1 MSDRKQ
7 KVKEM
12 SVASLKQVRQE
23 LRDRGQGTQRKTG
36 RGNGA
41 KLFLA
46 AALIVAGA
54 IGFSFLSQQP
64 LYVRGAVLGGSLLLS
79 GLVVFFWCD
88 TGPSLIRYIKDS
100 VVEIK
105 KVVWPPKNEA
115 WRNAFF
121 VLIFTAVL
129 TLFLWLV
136 DSFLVWLFT
145 KIAK

>member
-12 SVASLKQVRQE
+12 SVASLKQARQE

-64 LYVRGAVLGGSLLLS
+64 LYVRGAVLGISLLLS
-79 GLVVFFWCD
+79 GLIVFFWCD

-105 KVVWPPKNEA
+105 KVA
-115 WRNAFF
+115 WRNTFF

-145 KIAK
+145 KIAE

>member
-46 AALIVAGA
+46 AA
-54 IGFSFLSQQP
+54 
-64 LYVRGAVLGGSLLLS
+64 
-79 GLVVFFWCD
+79 WCI
-88 TGPSLIRYIKDS
+88 S
-100 VVEIK
+100 
-105 KVVWPPKNEA
+105 
-115 WRNAFF
+115 
-121 VLIFTAVL
+121 
-129 TLFLWLV
+129 
-136 DSFLVWLFT
+136 
-145 KIAK
+145 